1 VYPEYMGDA
10 AAWLDGS
17 GGRGSMLAGALRL
30 GDTSGLARAS
40 AWCPGS
46 TADERNA
53 AASTAPGIN
62 SNANGSAGQPAAKG
76 AEGAAALLAAAA
88 ASSPAPAAAD
98 GEVHGIGGRAATP
111 QPRLAA
117 RRAWQVVQL
126 HTRAAL
132 RSWHML
138 PVDSGHVTTSSTML
152 AMPVEPASTSLQYCR
167 LRSARTA

>member
-1 VYPEYMGDA
+1 MSNA

-17 GGRGSMLAGALRL
+17 GGHGSMLAGALRL

-53 AASTAPGIN
+53 AAPTAPGVDG
-62 SNANGSAGQPAAKG
+62 SAHGSAGQPAA
-76 AEGAAALLAAAA
+76 AEAAGAALLAAAA

-98 GEVHGIGGRAATP
+98 GGVHGIGGRAATP

-117 RRAWQVVQL
+117 RRAWQA
-126 HTRAAL
+126 RA
-132 RSWHML
+132 
-138 PVDSGHVTTSSTML
+138 
-152 AMPVEPASTSLQYCR
+152 
-167 LRSARTA
+167 